1 MKSIRPYVAVGP
13 GFLLVQD
20 KSSWG
25 KSMQLMPLTDPTL
38 ASTESNKTPLEHSVS
53 EHLMSWSR
61 VMPWFRSLRIP
72 SFVLLE
78 AYTDIRHAY
87 KQTGGHANY
96 WQLLW
101 VAMKFQ
107 KIWTSPPHSFVV
119 FVFSFD
125 WILGCLWII
134 PLIFLSS
141 MNVRKL
147 LKYHLNMLKKISQ
160 ASPCP
165 NILDPRTKF
174 MMCKLVPD

>member
-38 ASTESNKTPLEHSVS
+38 ASTESNKTPLEHCVS

-78 AYTDIRHAY
+78 AYLDVRHAY
-87 KQTGGHANY
+87 KQTGGGHANY
-96 WQLLW
+96 WEL
-101 VAMKFQ
+101 FC
-107 KIWTSPPHSFVV
+107 SVV
-119 FVFSFD
+119 FWAVFELFL
-125 WILGCLWII
+125 WYFWAVRMLGDFWNITLTC
-134 PLIFLSS
+134 F
-141 MNVRKL
+141 K
-147 LKYHLNMLKKISQ
+147 KYHKPVHVQISF
-160 ASPCP
+160 
-165 NILDPRTKF
+165 IYD
-174 MMCKLVPD
+174 V